1 MWKLRDVWIHVY
13 ALALWVGSSF
23 AKIKI
28 AGGSII
34 NSLSL
39 YQSSKDGNIG
49 CRGYGQ
55 QQEVRHVHQPR
66 RREGDLTHYQ
76 SLKCLQLFDM

>member
-1 MWKLRDVWIHVY
+1 MWKLIDVWIHVY

-34 NSLSL
+34 NSLSP
-39 YQSSKDGNIG
+39 YQSSEDGNIRG
-49 CRGYGQ
+49 RGYG

-66 RREGDLTHYQ
+66 CREGDLTHYQ
-76 SLKCLQLFDM
+76 SLECFDM

>member
-1 MWKLRDVWIHVY
+1 MY
-13 ALALWVGSSF
+13 ALWVGSSF
-23 AKIKI
+23 AKIKG

-34 NSLSL
+34 NSLSP

-49 CRGYGQ
+49 GRGYR

-66 RREGDLTHYQ
+66 RREGYLTHYQ
-76 SLKCLQLFDM
+76 SLKCLQMFDM